1 MASLSASLSNHFSWE
16 SSAIW
21 SIRVIGSPSFS
32 NTVSWIEAGGLFAS
46 WAKTMSSGVTPSA
59 SATSPIVGSRSS
71 VLDISSFILRTL
83 FAISFN
89 ERLTFSVPSSLRKR
103 WISPIIIGTA

>member
-1 MASLSASLSNHFSWE
+1 MASLSASLSNQRSCD

-32 NTVSWIEAGGLFAS
+32 NTVSWIEVGGLLAS
-46 WAKTMSSGVTPSA
+46 WANTISSGVTPSA
-59 SATSPIVGSRSS
+59 SATSPMVGRRSS

-83 FAISFN
+83 LAISLS
-89 ERLTFSVPSSLRKR
+89 ERLTLRVPSSRRKR